1 MPYKLRIP
9 SDTVSLIRGLHPQL
23 KKKIRAAL
31 LEISDNP
38 HIGKAL
44 RNELNGLWN
53 YRIKKIRIIYRFTGK
68 KFIDIIAIGPR
79 TNIYEET
86 YKLLK
91 NKNNPPIRRTFPPF
105 LRIFVLLFFICHF
118 IL

>member
-9 SDTVSLIRGLHPQL
+9 NDKVSLIRGLHPQL

-31 LEISDNP
+31 LEITDNP

-44 RNELNGLWN
+44 RIELNGLWS
-53 YRIKKIRIIYRFTGK
+53 YPIKKIRIIYRFTTK
-68 KFIDIIAIGPR
+68 KYTDIIAIGPR
-79 TNIYEET
+79 KNIYAET

-91 NKNNPPIRRTFPPF
+91 KKK
-105 LRIFVLLFFICHF
+105 
-118 IL
+118 